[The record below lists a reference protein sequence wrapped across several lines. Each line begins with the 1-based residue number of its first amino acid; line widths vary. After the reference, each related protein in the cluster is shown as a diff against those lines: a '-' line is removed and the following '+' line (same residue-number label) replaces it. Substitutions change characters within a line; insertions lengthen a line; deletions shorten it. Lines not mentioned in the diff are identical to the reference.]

1 MLGLSARKT
10 QRLQSKSLKGSEIQ
24 SKSLS
29 VLGTGTNLE
38 APFGL
43 ELSPPVFTQGHSE
56 DVGFLYS
63 SIHIQ
68 NSTCVVLSPGIR
80 RQTAHCVKKG
90 HGIVKTTFCNPETQ
104 PRVRQKKCYEK
115 DCPPR

>member
-1 MLGLSARKT
+1 MLGPSARKT

-24 SKSLS
+24 SKSLN

-43 ELSPPVFTQGHSE
+43 ELLPPVFTQGHSE

-68 NSTCVVLSPGIR
+68 NQPVWSFLQVSDGRLLIVSR
-80 RQTAHCVKKG
+80 RATG
-90 HGIVKTTFCNPETQ
+90 
-104 PRVRQKKCYEK
+104 
-115 DCPPR
+115 